1 MTEEAML
8 DSVSRKLFKTFRDAY
23 QDKGWTQKYVAELL
37 DINPQQFN
45 RAIRGLDNT
54 PKAKLIREKA
64 RDLLGIK

>member
-1 MTEEAML
+1 MTEEMML
-8 DSVSRKLFKTFRDAY
+8 DTVSKKLFKTFRDAY

-37 DINPQQFN
+37 SINPQQFN

-54 PKAKLIREKA
+54 PKAKIIRAKA